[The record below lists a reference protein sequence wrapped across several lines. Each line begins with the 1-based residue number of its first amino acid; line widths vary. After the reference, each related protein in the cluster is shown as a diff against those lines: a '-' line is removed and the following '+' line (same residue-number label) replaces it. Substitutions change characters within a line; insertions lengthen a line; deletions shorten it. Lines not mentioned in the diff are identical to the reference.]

1 MRTRMGALFALFL
14 ALGSSGVAVARD
26 VEVPLHWRRDQV
38 RQIWIDGE
46 ARAIELQG
54 AEFRAKAGE
63 VDLPWVR
70 VAVPITNGESP
81 VSWSW
86 DASATEPLSGLVA
99 TAAPLDRP
107 EQEGGPQLMSL
118 RLDPSD
124 GRRPEAP
131 VVFSGIE
138 RERGVSRAV
147 FWVCPFELRAEDAA
161 LAWTP
166 SGVLRIRLQIEPA
179 AVAPSQAAASRASR
193 PLRPLEARPA
203 SASSTKLDLRGTVAT
218 NPTPTPEGVPFEYL
232 IITTDALAASWT
244 PMAAWKTRSGTPAA
258 IQTVEWIYENYPQ
271 GIDAPEK
278 IRLFLRDAY
287 DYWGA
292 RWVLMGGDP
301 SIVPIRYAHSWAFNP
316 RSGGTDVS
324 CDYYYACL
332 DGDWNANGNA
342 AFGEGTF
349 GQTNRIHD
357 QTDLIP
363 ELMVGRVSARTPSD
377 VTAYWSKLQ
386 RYVTNPRRD
395 SYLKDVVTMGEVL
408 FHREWQLGECDDCAA
423 CPGNPVCANADGALD
438 CIRMIDSVRVNER
451 GGFFEFSE
459 LYERDYWWVDRGRPA
474 AQPLNFTSVMSH
486 LEAGAHVVH
495 QVGHGD
501 RDRWSIGAERIVS
514 SNLFRLRNGDSGKIT
529 AFCYVVNCNSAAVE
543 YDCAGEAWIL
553 NPTGGGL
560 AYIGST
566 NVDFPLAAA
575 RHQNKF
581 FRTWPGDG
589 NVTLGE
595 AHYAAVAAAATVVGN
610 ADSNLRFLT
619 YSLIFLGDPSLR
631 PWTSIPDLLTVE
643 HPTTLALGSG
653 AAEVTVEASG
663 TPVEGALVC
672 FHKSG
677 DAFATALTDVNG
689 VASVEFAPSTVGALQ
704 VTVTHRDGVPYQG
717 TAQVVESTDGFLA
730 LDALTI
736 DDATDGL
743 AGTLGNGN
751 GKIEVGET
759 TFLGVTFS
767 NNGAGAA
774 NAAEAALEIGEVPGD
789 AVVIEL
795 LDGGAALGSVA
806 AGASGTS
813 ARAFQLS
820 VRENDP
826 PAAFDDLVLVPAEIV
841 WSSSAGTTRQ
851 PIVLEIVRPD
861 LVVFRGDPV
870 NETDSGTPPAPADNF
885 AWSFEFMNRGAGDA
899 THVRARL
906 EPELPSAVT
915 FRRQSTGLTS
925 AATDEHAET
934 TAPFAFTINSVTNL
948 RFDLLLEDTLTTPAR
963 LLWRRGV
970 DMAGPTAPDSV
981 GAIGTPDAIRIGWS
995 QVTPA
1000 GRDDLSGY
1008 RVERSGA
1015 IDGAYAPIGVGI
1027 LGRTRSVTDEQLPP
1041 LTAYWYRVAAVD
1053 SSGNRSEFTEPIL
1066 VTTAVGSLDGWPAF
1080 LDDQPEEFGAPT
1092 VENLNASG
1100 GYEVLTPGDVL
1111 YVFEANGGDYVDGD
1125 GSLSTRGKFFSPSVG
1140 QRVWG
1145 KPAVADIDNDGM
1157 PEVVCI
1163 ARNGHQAGN
1172 QPAASLLIFEHDGAL
1187 KASVPL
1193 ANATIVSSP
1202 AIGNVDSD
1210 EDLEIVFLGSRSV
1223 WGFNGDGSPIR
1234 PGTNGEILSLGAN
1247 AFFLYGSIALSN
1259 FDGDSQDE
1267 LVFTTRTEL
1276 DSSPAKLYII
1286 NAENGSS
1293 ISTRFPYSYA
1303 GGGAPQEISNSS
1315 PAIAHLEN
1323 VGTPAT
1329 PEILVTTK
1337 YGIWCIDPLRASN
1350 PLLWYARSTFNAA
1363 ALPVNDID
1371 INPSPALGDL
1381 DGDGDLDVA
1390 YGWSRGRLYV
1400 RDALTGTPLPEYQS
1414 GANPFLEVGAA
1425 NTQMG
1430 SPILGDLDGD
1440 LRPEII
1446 VGDLSGRVYAIRPDG
1461 SMMPGFPYF
1470 VGGRVTAGLAVWDID
1485 RDGHP
1490 NLVIQ
1495 AHQVTQVT
1503 TLDFPAGVFNENDP
1517 IAFPWPQF
1525 RHDARNTGSFP
1536 NPIMT
1541 PVAVQAPMV
1550 RAAGAYDVEI
1560 EWETGHPF
1568 QVFVVERRASHVEDW
1583 SEVGSYSPEETRVGP
1598 GRYLSRDVVP
1608 STGLWFYRIVAIDI
1622 HGEPSL
1628 SGESQVTVTA
1638 TPAAFR
1644 LYAASPNPFRPS
1656 TRLDLELP
1664 SAMQASVRVY
1674 DASGRVLATLADR
1687 SLNAGRH
1694 TLVWDGRDDSGRDVG
1709 SGLYFVEARLADGR
1723 RERQKVVRLD

>member
-38 RQIWIDGE
+38 RQSWIDGE

-54 AEFRAKAGE
+54 AVSRADAGD
-63 VDLPWVR
+63 VDLPWLR

-86 DASATEPLSGLVA
+86 DANVTEPLTGLVA

-107 EQEGGPQLMSL
+107 EQEGGPKSMTL
-118 RLDPSD
+118 RLDPTD
-124 GRRPEAP
+124 GRRPETP
-131 VVFSGIE
+131 VVYSGIE
-138 RERGVSRAV
+138 RERGVSRAI
-147 FWVCPFELRAEDAA
+147 FWVCPFELRADDAA

-166 SGVLRIRLQIEPA
+166 SGVLRIRLQVEPA
-179 AVAPSQAAASRASR
+179 AVAPSSTDANRASR
-193 PLRPLEARPA
+193 SLRPLDARPA
-203 SASSTKLDLRGTVAT
+203 SAASTALDLRGTVAT
-218 NPTPTPEGVPFEYL
+218 NPTPTPDGVPFEYL
-232 IITTDALAASWT
+232 IITTDALVAAWT

-287 DYWGA
+287 DHWGA

-316 RSGGTDVS
+316 RAGGTDIS

-349 GQTNRIHD
+349 GQTNRISD
-357 QTDLIP
+357 QTDLSP
-363 ELMVGRVSARTPSD
+363 ELFVGRVSARTPAD
-377 VTAYWSKLQ
+377 VTGYWTKLQ

-395 SYLKDVVTMGEVL
+395 SYLKEIVTMGEVL
-408 FHREWQLGECDDCAA
+408 FHRGWQLGDCDSCAG
-423 CPGNPVCANADGALD
+423 CPGTEVCVSADGAID
-438 CIRMIDSVRVNER
+438 CIRMIDSVEVNER
-451 GGFFEFSE
+451 GGFFEFGE
-459 LYERDYWWVDRGRPA
+459 LYERDYWWADRGRPA
-474 AQPLNFTSVMSH
+474 AQPLNFTSVMAR

-501 RDRWSIGAERIVS
+501 RDRWSIGTDRIVS
-514 SNLFRLRNGDSGKIT
+514 SNLARLRNGDSGKIS
-529 AFCYVVNCNSAAVE
+529 AFCYTVNCNSAAVE

-553 NPTGGGL
+553 SPTGGGL

-581 FRTWPGDG
+581 FQTWPGDG

-595 AHYAAVAAAATVVGN
+595 AHYAAVAAAASVVGN
-610 ADSNLRFLT
+610 SDSNLRFLT

-643 HPTTLALGSG
+643 HPPTLALGSG
-653 AAEVTVEASG
+653 AAQVTVEASG
-663 TPVEGALVC
+663 SPVEGALVC
-672 FHKSG
+672 FHKAG
-677 DAFATALTDVNG
+677 DAFATALTGANG

-717 TAQVVESTDGFLA
+717 TAQVVEATGGFLT
-730 LDALTI
+730 LDVLTI
-736 DDATDGL
+736 DDATDRP
-743 AGTLGNGN
+743 AGSLGNGN

-759 TFLGVTFS
+759 TFLGLSLS
-767 NNGAGAA
+767 NDGAAAA
-774 NAAEAALEIGEVPGD
+774 NAANAELVIGEVPGD
-789 AVVIEL
+789 AVVVEL
-795 LDGGAALGSVA
+795 LDGSAALGSVA
-806 AGASGTS
+806 SGASATS
-813 ARAFQLS
+813 ARAFQIAVSES
-820 VRENDP
+820 VPSADYG
-826 PAAFDDLVLVPAEIV
+826 DLVLVPAEIV
-841 WSSSAGTTRQ
+841 WSSSAGTTRE
-851 PIVLEIVRPD
+851 PIVLQIVRPD
-861 LVVFRGDPV
+861 LVMFRGEPT
-870 NETDSGTPPAPADNF
+870 NETDPGTPPAPADDF
-885 AWSFEFMNRGAGDA
+885 AWSFEFLNRGAGDA

-906 EPELPSAVT
+906 EPHLQSAVT
-915 FRRQSTGLTS
+915 FQRQSTGLTP
-925 AATDEHAET
+925 AATDEYAQT
-934 TAPFAFTINSVTNL
+934 TAPFRFTINSVTNL
-948 RFDLLLEDTLTTPAR
+948 RFDLLLEDTLATPAR
-963 LLWRRGV
+963 LLWRRPV
-970 DMAGPTAPDSV
+970 DMAGPAAPDSV

-995 QVTPA
+995 QVTPV

-1008 RVERSGA
+1008 RVERSNT
-1015 IDGAYAPIGVGI
+1015 IDGEYLPIGVGI

-1041 LTAYWYRVAAVD
+1041 LTAFWYRVAAVD
-1053 SSGNRSEFTEPIL
+1053 SSGNQSVFTEPIS
-1066 VTTAVGSLDGWPAF
+1066 VTTAVGSLDGWPTF

-1092 VENLNASG
+1092 IENLNASG
-1100 GYEVLTPGDVL
+1100 PYEVLTPGDVL
-1111 YVFEANGGDYVDGD
+1111 YVFGADGGDFVDGD
-1125 GSLSTRGKFFSPSVG
+1125 GSSSTRGKFFSPSIG

-1145 KPAVADIDNDGM
+1145 KPAVADVDGDGM

-1163 ARNGHQAGN
+1163 ARNGHEPSN
-1172 QPAASLLIFEHDGAL
+1172 QPPASLLILEHDGTV
-1187 KASVPL
+1187 KANVPL
-1193 ANATIVSSP
+1193 ASATIVSSP
-1202 AIGNVDSD
+1202 AIGNLDGNPD
-1210 EDLEIVFLGSRSV
+1210 DLEITFLGSRSV
-1223 WGFNGDGSPIR
+1223 YGFNGDGSPIR
-1234 PGTNGEILSLGAN
+1234 PGTNGEILNLGAN
-1247 AFFLYGSIALSN
+1247 AFFLYGSIGLAN
-1259 FDGDSQDE
+1259 FDGDAQDE

-1276 DSSPAKLYII
+1276 DSAPAKLYII

-1293 ISTRFPYSYA
+1293 ISARFPYSYA
-1303 GGGAPQEISNSS
+1303 TVFATQEISNAS
-1315 PAIAHLEN
+1315 PAIAHLDDS
-1323 VGTPAT
+1323 TPT
-1329 PEILVTTK
+1329 PEILITTR
-1337 YGIWCIDPLRASN
+1337 YGLWCIDPLRAGT
-1350 PLLWYARSTFNAA
+1350 PLLWYERSMFNGS
-1363 ALPVNDID
+1363 ALAVNDID

-1400 RDALTGTPLPEYQS
+1400 RDALTGGPLSAYGLSLDVPY
-1414 GANPFLEVGAA
+1414 LTVGAD
-1425 NTQMG
+1425 NTQLG
-1430 SPILGDLDGD
+1430 SPVLGDLDGD
-1440 LRPEII
+1440 RRPEII
-1446 VGDLSGRVYAIRPDG
+1446 VGDHSGRVYAIRPNG

-1470 VGGRVTAGLAVWDID
+1470 FGGRVTGGLAVWDID

-1495 AHQVTQVT
+1495 AHQVAQVT
-1503 TLDFPAGVFNENDP
+1503 TLDFPAGTFEENDP

-1525 RHDARNTGSFP
+1525 RHDARNTGYFP
-1536 NPIMT
+1536 APIIT

-1568 QVFVVERRASHVEDW
+1568 QLFVVERRASDVEEW
-1583 SEVGSYSPEETRVGP
+1583 SEVGSYSPEEARVGP
-1598 GRYLSRDVVP
+1598 GRYLARDVAP
-1608 STGLWFYRIVAIDI
+1608 STGLWFYRIVAVDI

-1628 SGESQVTVTA
+1628 SGESEVTVTA
-1638 TPAAFR
+1638 TPVTFR
-1644 LYAASPNPFRPS
+1644 LHAAAPNPFRPS

-1664 SAMQASVRVY
+1664 SAMQASVKVY

-1687 SLNAGRH
+1687 NLNAGRH
-1694 TLVWDGRDDSGRDVG
+1694 TLVWDGRDDNGRDVG